1 MVFGRGLNGG
11 VDSSAGKTEDKKSDT
26 ECRVDGPEREQ

>member
-11 VDSSAGKTEDKKSDT
+11 VDSGGKTEEKKSDP
-26 ECRVDGPEREQ
+26 ECRTDGPEGKQ